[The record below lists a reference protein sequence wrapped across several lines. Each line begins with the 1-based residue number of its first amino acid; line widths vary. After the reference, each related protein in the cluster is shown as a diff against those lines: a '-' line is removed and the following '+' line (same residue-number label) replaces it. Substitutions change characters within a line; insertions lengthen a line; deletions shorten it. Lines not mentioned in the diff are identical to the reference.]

1 MVGNKCGV
9 ATMGSFI
16 LLHKP
21 EDFGTGKFAFTTR
34 SIDFDPPE
42 SKNVADADP
51 SKTHNYECA
60 WLLRNL
66 MLQPWVCRFYLIKPK
81 ILGQGTPC
89 LQRGL
94 LVSTHRI
101 PKMFQTSTHTKLRI
115 MSCRGLRNLQCEQP
129 RGDTGVL
136 LVVSATLFSFGL
148 HVSNHKM
155 HGSHTQTRA
164 PRRARKL

>member
-1 MVGNKCGV
+1 MVGDKCGV
-9 ATMGSFI
+9 ATMGSLI

-21 EDFGTGKFAFTTR
+21 EDFGTGKSAFTTR
-34 SIDFDPPE
+34 SIDSDAPE
-42 SKNVADADP
+42 SKIAADADP
-51 SKTHNYECA
+51 HKTHNYECA
-60 WLLRNL
+60 WLLRNV

-81 ILGQGTPC
+81 ILGQGTPR

-101 PKMFQTSTHTKLRI
+101 PKMPQTPTPTKLRI

-148 HVSNHKM
+148 LQPEGK
-155 HGSHTQTRA
+155 
-164 PRRARKL
+164 

>member
-1 MVGNKCGV
+1 MVGEKCGV
-9 ATMGSFI
+9 ATMGSLI

-21 EDFGTGKFAFTTR
+21 EDFGTGKSAFTTR
-34 SIDFDPPE
+34 SIDSDPPE

-66 MLQPWVCRFYLIKPK
+66 MLQPWACRFYLIKPK
-81 ILGQGTPC
+81 IFGQGAPC

-94 LVSTHRI
+94 LVFTHRI

-115 MSCRGLRNLQCEQP
+115 MSCRGL
-129 RGDTGVL
+129 
-136 LVVSATLFSFGL
+136 
-148 HVSNHKM
+148 
-155 HGSHTQTRA
+155 
-164 PRRARKL
+164 